1 MSAITDKHLDEE
13 KHMGSQDYV
22 ESKDSRVE
30 AAISAGNNLHRG
42 LKNRHVAMISIG
54 RLSLSFCPQANTQ
67 VVSSAPVS
75 SWVLLMPSATVV
87 PSVCCS
93 ATSSWVPSSGLS

>member
-1 MSAITDKHLDEE
+1 MSAITDKHIDEE

-54 RLSLSFCPQANTQ
+54 RLSLSFSLHTLIHRWCHRHR
-67 VVSSAPVS
+67 S
-75 SWVLLMPSATVV
+75 LLGY
-87 PSVCCS
+87 C
-93 ATSSWVPSSGLS
+93 